1 MKPQDDPTIARIRET
16 RHRISERFGHD
27 PQKLVAYYIE
37 LQKEYQDR
45 LLDDTGSGSAQAAK
59 RPVGVMREDEAIYS
73 INSKEPG
80 IPAASTDP
88 IQMARDSLKGID
100 TTVEREPDR
109 L

>member
-16 RHRISERFGHD
+16 RHRISERFDHD

-45 LLDDTGSGSAQAAK
+45 LWDNSEIAPAQATK
-59 RPVGVMREDEAIYS
+59 RPVGVIREEDVTYS
-73 INSKEPG
+73 ITNEELAVPTPG
-80 IPAASTDP
+80 LYP
-88 IQMARDSLKGID
+88 IQKARGFLEGID
-100 TTVEREPDR
+100 TAIEREPDR